1 MEFVQR
7 NGGGILRENL
17 WAGATINATVKSS
30 PGVTVRNA
38 ERKII
43 LWIYESKCDENLVT
57 TCSHNVAPQRPVM
70 KLVGL

>member
-30 PGVTVRNA
+30 PGVTV
-38 ERKII
+38 
-43 LWIYESKCDENLVT
+43 
-57 TCSHNVAPQRPVM
+57 
-70 KLVGL
+70 